1 MVNNRAIFFDRDG
14 VLIEAPISKDGKPKS
29 IKSLKNLKLI
39 KGIKKVCN
47 YYKKKNFKLF
57 MVTNQPDFSRKNN
70 TKKNINLINNYLKK
84 KLGLKYN
91 FICFCDNDSCFNRKP
106 NPGMLKKA
114 EKKFN
119 INLKKSF
126 MIGDRW
132 RDIGAGK
139 KAGCQTVF
147 IERHYSEKKKYKP
160 NFQIKSLDELY
171 NIII

>member
-1 MVNNRAIFFDRDG
+1 
-14 VLIEAPISKDGKPKS
+14 
-29 IKSLKNLKLI
+29 
-39 KGIKKVCN
+39 
-47 YYKKKNFKLF
+47 
-57 MVTNQPDFSRKNN
+57 
-70 TKKNINLINNYLKK
+70 
-84 KLGLKYN
+84 
-91 FICFCDNDSCFNRKP
+91 
-106 NPGMLKKA
+106 MLKKA